1 MKGNLTNPKSTNCV
15 FDSETERKFVEGLE
29 KLDPVKLYVKL
40 PAFFKVPTPI
50 GSYNP
55 DWAIVVEPRD
65 SDGEPTGEQLLY
77 LVRETKSSTKLND
90 LRPDEV
96 RKIRCGIRLFKDVL
110 GIDYKV
116 VTKADNLRDLR
127 ISETDEFFQ

>member
-1 MKGNLTNPKSTNCV
+1 M
-15 FDSETERKFVEGLE
+15 
-29 KLDPVKLYVKL
+29 KL

-65 SDGEPTGEQLLY
+65 EFGDPTGEQMLY
-77 LVRETKSSTKLND
+77 LVRETKGSTEPD
-90 LRPDEV
+90 ALRRDEV
-96 RKIRCGIRLFKDVL
+96 RKIHCGIRHFKDLL
-110 GIDYKV
+110 GVDYKV

-127 ISETDEFFQ
+127 IKDTEECIE

>member
-1 MKGNLTNPKSTNCV
+1 M
-15 FDSETERKFVEGLE
+15 
-29 KLDPVKLYVKL
+29 KL

-65 SDGEPTGEQLLY
+65 HHGDPTGEQMLY
-77 LVRETKSSTKLND
+77 LVRETKGSTHPND

-96 RKIRCGIRLFKDVL
+96 RKIRCGIRHFKDVF
-110 GIDYKV
+110 GVDYKV
-116 VTKADNLRDLR
+116 VTKADRLKDLR
-127 ISETDEFFQ
+127 IDETEECFE